1 MSDQPPAHPPAPPIT
16 AGPLQSPAPAH
27 SGLEQYNRVAE
38 TVGMMPSFRKFDYLF
53 QGSCVVIGALVGAGV
68 GYAFMQGL
76 GAIFGALAGF
86 VVMGVLSGF
95 VLMVLGWV
103 RAMKK

>member
-1 MSDQPPAHPPAPPIT
+1 MTTPPVQP
-16 AGPLQSPAPAH
+16 GPLEKPQGQV

-38 TVGMMPSFRKFDYLF
+38 TIGMMPSFRKFDYIF
-53 QGSCVVIGALVGAGV
+53 QGSCVVVGALVGAGV
-68 GYAFMQGL
+68 GYAYADGL
-76 GAIFGALAGF
+76 GAAFGGVGGF
-86 VVMGVLSGF
+86 VVMGILSGL